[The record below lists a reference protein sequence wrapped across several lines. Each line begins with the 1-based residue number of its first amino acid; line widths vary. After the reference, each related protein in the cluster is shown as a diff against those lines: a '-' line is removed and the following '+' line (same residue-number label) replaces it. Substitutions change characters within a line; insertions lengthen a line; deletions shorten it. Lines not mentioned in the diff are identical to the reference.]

1 MDFEL
6 NTLLVAQ
13 WLIALAVIVFSSV
26 VQTAV
31 GFGLAII
38 AVPILVL
45 IDPAMVP
52 APIVMV
58 AFFQLSL
65 NLWAHR
71 SHVNWRPLIWAFVGR
86 IPGTIAAVIALRYT
100 GEAGLQWFIGL
111 AVLMAVLLSLGNW
124 HLPLNRRNHFF
135 AGLASGFTGTT
146 SAIGGPP
153 IALLY
158 QRQKGDAVRA
168 NLSAYF
174 IVGSV
179 MSVAGMG
186 AGGLLTAASWLYAL
200 AFLPPAL
207 VGVWIG
213 LRVKHLLKPEFM
225 RPAMLMLCGSCAV
238 VVLAQAVRLT
248 F

>member
-1 MDFEL
+1 M
-6 NTLLVAQ
+6 VC
-13 WLIALAVIVFSSV
+13 LIIDWIIACIVIVFSSL

-52 APIVMV
+52 APIVII
-58 AFFQLSL
+58 AFFQLWL
-65 NLWAHR
+65 NLYAHR
-71 SHVNWRPLIWAFVGR
+71 QHVNWKSLIWAFIGR
-86 IPGTIAAVIALRYT
+86 VPGTVIAVVALRYT

-111 AVLMAVLLSLGNW
+111 AVLMAVVISLSKW
-124 HLPLNRRNHFF
+124 TPTLNKRNHFF
-135 AGLASGFTGTT
+135 AGMASGFTGTT

-158 QRQKGDAVRA
+158 QYQKGDLVRA

-179 MSVAGMG
+179 MSVVGMA
-186 AGGLLTAASWLYAL
+186 AGGVLTTQSWLYAG
-200 AFLPPAL
+200 AFLLPTFIGAWL
-207 VGVWIG
+207 G
-213 LRVKHLLKPEFM
+213 LRLKHLLKPSFM
-225 RPAMLMLCGSCAV
+225 RPAMLILCGCCAAV
-238 VVLAQAVRLT
+238 VLTQAISLT